1 VKVTRFLSLVQ
12 LNRDGTRV
20 SSRYFLAMNLSS
32 FLRRLR
38 HEAMPPLPED
48 EVDAEGSPQAASEA
62 VSSGERPS
70 IPWHLSQQDIS
81 FLKRRLR
88 IDPEI

>member
-1 VKVTRFLSLVQ
+1 MKVTRFRSSVQ
-12 LNRDGTRV
+12 LNHDGARV
-20 SSRYFLAMNLSS
+20 SSRYSPGMNLTS

-38 HEAMPPLPED
+38 HEAMPPVPED
-48 EVDAEGSPQAASEA
+48 GDDTEGSPQVASEA

-70 IPWHLSQQDIS
+70 IPWRLSQQDIS

>member
-1 VKVTRFLSLVQ
+1 
-12 LNRDGTRV
+12 
-20 SSRYFLAMNLSS
+20 MNLSS

-38 HEAMPPLPED
+38 HEAMPPAPED
-48 EVDAEGSPQAASEA
+48 ADDAEISAHAASELVA
-62 VSSGERPS
+62 SGERPS
-70 IPWHLSQQDIS
+70 IPWRLSQQDIS

>member
-1 VKVTRFLSLVQ
+1 
-12 LNRDGTRV
+12 
-20 SSRYFLAMNLSS
+20 MNLSS

-38 HEAMPPLPED
+38 HEAMPPVPDGED
-48 EVDAEGSPQAASEA
+48 DVEDSPQAVSDLE
-62 VSSGERPS
+62 SSGERPS
-70 IPWHLSQQDIS
+70 IPWRLSQQDIS

>member
-1 VKVTRFLSLVQ
+1 
-12 LNRDGTRV
+12 
-20 SSRYFLAMNLSS
+20 MNLSS

-38 HEAMPPLPED
+38 HEAMPPVPED
-48 EVDAEGSPQAASEA
+48 EEDLEGSRLAASEVA
-62 VSSGERPS
+62 SSGERPL
-70 IPWHLSQQDIS
+70 IPWRLSQQDIS

>member
-1 VKVTRFLSLVQ
+1 
-12 LNRDGTRV
+12 
-20 SSRYFLAMNLSS
+20 MNLSS

-38 HEAMPPLPED
+38 HEAMPRVPED
-48 EVDAEGSPQAASEA
+48 DGNAEGSADDASEV

-70 IPWHLSQQDIS
+70 IPWRLSHQDVS

>member
-1 VKVTRFLSLVQ
+1 
-12 LNRDGTRV
+12 
-20 SSRYFLAMNLSS
+20 MNLSS

-38 HEAMPPLPED
+38 HEAMPPVPED
-48 EVDAEGSPQAASEA
+48 EDDAEGSRQAASDA
-62 VSSGERPS
+62 MSSGERPS
-70 IPWHLSQQDIS
+70 IPWCLSQQDIS

>member
-1 VKVTRFLSLVQ
+1 
-12 LNRDGTRV
+12 
-20 SSRYFLAMNLSS
+20 MNLSS

-38 HEAMPPLPED
+38 HEAMPPVPDDED
-48 EVDAEGSPQAASEA
+48 DVEGSPADASD
-62 VSSGERPS
+62 VGSSGERPS
-70 IPWHLSQQDIS
+70 IPWRLSQQDVS

>member
-1 VKVTRFLSLVQ
+1 
-12 LNRDGTRV
+12 
-20 SSRYFLAMNLSS
+20 MNLSS

-38 HEAMPPLPED
+38 HEAMPRVPECED
-48 EVDAEGSPQAASEA
+48 EAENAPHAATDVE
-62 VSSGERPS
+62 SSGDRPS
-70 IPWHLSQQDIS
+70 IPWRLSYQDIS

>member
-1 VKVTRFLSLVQ
+1 
-12 LNRDGTRV
+12 
-20 SSRYFLAMNLSS
+20 MNLAS

-38 HEAMPPLPED
+38 HEAMPPVPEGED
-48 EVDAEGSPQAASEA
+48 DADGSQQPASNV
-62 VSSGERPS
+62 VSSVDRPAV
-70 IPWHLSQQDIS
+70 PWRLSHQDVS

>member
-1 VKVTRFLSLVQ
+1 
-12 LNRDGTRV
+12 
-20 SSRYFLAMNLSS
+20 MNLSS

-38 HEAMPPLPED
+38 HEAMPAVPEGED
-48 EVDAEGSPQAASEA
+48 ETDSAKATDV
-62 VSSGERPS
+62 VSSGDCPS
-70 IPWHLSQQDIS
+70 IPWRLSHQDIS

>member
-1 VKVTRFLSLVQ
+1 
-12 LNRDGTRV
+12 
-20 SSRYFLAMNLSS
+20 MNLSS

-38 HEAMPPLPED
+38 HEAMPAVPED
-48 EVDAEGSPQAASEA
+48 EDDAEGSPTTASE
-62 VSSGERPS
+62 VVYSVERPLT
-70 IPWHLSQQDIS
+70 PWRLSQQDIS

>member
-1 VKVTRFLSLVQ
+1 
-12 LNRDGTRV
+12 
-20 SSRYFLAMNLSS
+20 MNLSS

-38 HEAMPPLPED
+38 HEAMPPVPED
-48 EVDAEGSPQAASEA
+48 EDDAEGLRQAASEV

-70 IPWHLSQQDIS
+70 IPWRLSQQDIS

>member
-1 VKVTRFLSLVQ
+1 
-12 LNRDGTRV
+12 
-20 SSRYFLAMNLSS
+20 MNLSS

-38 HEAMPPLPED
+38 HEAMPPVPEGED
-48 EVDAEGSPQAASEA
+48 ESAEQSATDVE
-62 VSSGERPS
+62 SSGERPS
-70 IPWHLSQQDIS
+70 VPWHLSQQDVS

>member
-1 VKVTRFLSLVQ
+1 
-12 LNRDGTRV
+12 
-20 SSRYFLAMNLSS
+20 MNLSS

-38 HEAMPPLPED
+38 HEAMPPVPDGED
-48 EVDAEGSPQAASEA
+48 DVEGSPQAASDL

-70 IPWHLSQQDIS
+70 IPWRLSQQDIS